1 MRTPTHVE
9 IDVAIGI
16 IKNPILSLKK
26 LTLITTFKKT
36 INEEI

>member
-1 MRTPTHVE
+1 MTTPTQVE

-16 IKNPILSLKK
+16 IKNPILSNKLK
-26 LTLITTFKKT
+26 LNTIFKKT